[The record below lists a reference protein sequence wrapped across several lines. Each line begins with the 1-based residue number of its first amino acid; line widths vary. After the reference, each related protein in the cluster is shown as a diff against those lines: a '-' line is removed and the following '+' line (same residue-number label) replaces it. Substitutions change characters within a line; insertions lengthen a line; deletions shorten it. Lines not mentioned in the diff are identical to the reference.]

1 MGSNALVIGGTTGI
15 GRNISDQLIVR
26 GYEVTTISRSGG
38 DRENDYQCDVGDIP
52 TLKDIL
58 IQISSG
64 LESIDLLSC
73 VVGFARARQTSQLT
87 VEDWNETMAKN
98 LTYVN
103 IAFNEL
109 AEFMKKSEDPR
120 VITFG
125 SRWSYQTGCEEL
137 QPYIVAKHALRS
149 LVEDLARR
157 NDGLKINN
165 FCVPTMDTPGFRFVR
180 DSFIDLSQ
188 GVTRSF
194 KPVELVEPTIVARSI
209 VDYALRSDETGRI
222 LVVNH
227 QGNISSLEQS
237 MHYAKV
243 G

>member
-137 QPYIVAKHALRS
+137 QPYIVAKH
-149 LVEDLARR
+149 
-157 NDGLKINN
+157 
-165 FCVPTMDTPGFRFVR
+165 
-180 DSFIDLSQ
+180 
-188 GVTRSF
+188 
-194 KPVELVEPTIVARSI
+194 
-209 VDYALRSDETGRI
+209 
-222 LVVNH
+222 
-227 QGNISSLEQS
+227 
-237 MHYAKV
+237 
-243 G
+243 